1 MARTIGR
8 QIQGVL
14 SPETEAR
21 LTEARPV
28 NPEAYELTLRGRY
41 LVDQLSQEA
50 LERSIRYFE
59 GAIEADPDYAPAH
72 SGLALAYYSL
82 SSAYRPPL
90 EVMPLARAAAE
101 RAIELDP
108 NLAEAHTWLGIV
120 HLFFDHDWEAAG
132 REFELAIDLNPSSAE
147 ARTGYSNY
155 LLSVGRLE
163 EAVAEVLVGESLVP
177 GSVWAYASPQG
188 SQWTTYMA
196 RNYDLAVEKGREA
209 LALDSRNAWARGYY
223 GIVLQQIG
231 ETEAGLAELEEAN
244 RLEDTP
250 LLKAFLA
257 NGYAVSGRTSEAR
270 ALLSDL
276 EEISR
281 QQYTCAYE
289 IAVVHATLGDVDE
302 ALAWLYKARADR
314 ADCIPYLNIDPR
326 FDSLR
331 SDPRFQALLDE
342 IGFVSARQRAVAHAE
357 PVRRR
362 RVS

>member
-1 MARTIGR
+1 MI
-8 QIQGVL
+8 
-14 SPETEAR
+14 P
-21 LTEARPV
+21 
-28 NPEAYELTLRGRY
+28 GRY
-41 LVDQLSQEA
+41 QDPA
-50 LERSIRYFE
+50 LLANFHP
-59 GAIEADPDYAPAH
+59 GA
-72 SGLALAYYSL
+72 
-82 SSAYRPPL
+82 
-90 EVMPLARAAAE
+90 
-101 RAIELDP
+101 AIT
-108 NLAEAHTWLGIV
+108 A
-120 HLFFDHDWEAAG
+120 
-132 REFELAIDLNPSSAE
+132 
-147 ARTGYSNY
+147 
-155 LLSVGRLE
+155 
-163 EAVAEVLVGESLVP
+163 
-177 GSVWAYASPQG
+177 SVWAYVSPQG

-196 RNYDLAVEKGREA
+196 GRYDLAVEKGREA
-209 LALDSRNAWARGYY
+209 LELDPRNAWARGYY
-223 GIVLQQIG
+223 GIALQQIG

-270 ALLSDL
+270 ALLGEL

-289 IAVVHATLGDVDE
+289 IAVVHATLGDADE

-342 IGFVSARQRAVAHAE
+342 IGFVSARRRPVAYAE

-362 RVS
+362 KVA